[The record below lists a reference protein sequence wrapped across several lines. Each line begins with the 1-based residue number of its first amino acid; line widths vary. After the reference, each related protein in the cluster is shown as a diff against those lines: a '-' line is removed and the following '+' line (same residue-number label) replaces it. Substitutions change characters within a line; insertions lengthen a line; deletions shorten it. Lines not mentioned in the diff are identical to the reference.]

1 MIYAFLVYHYTL
13 DPLLYGNHPH
23 PVHQVQG
30 TIVIDKLVDGF
41 FRKAIRLMQVFS
53 PFFLIFENQEANP
66 FFEVIF
72 LGQNPVF
79 LEVTVISS
87 LSFLGVLSSI
97 YRILHSLCLSYLQTR
112 RYRTCYSKSYLQRLF
127 VRAPQVTCSFDLR

>member
-1 MIYAFLVYHYTL
+1 MIYAFLVYHYIL

-53 PFFLIFENQEANP
+53 PSFLIFENQEVNP
-66 FFEVIF
+66 FFKVIF
-72 LGQNPVF
+72 LVQNWVF
-79 LEVTVISS
+79 LEVTMISS

-112 RYRTCYSKSYLQRLF
+112 HCRTCYFKSCLQRLF
-127 VRAPQVTCSFDLR
+127 VRAPQVTRSFDLR